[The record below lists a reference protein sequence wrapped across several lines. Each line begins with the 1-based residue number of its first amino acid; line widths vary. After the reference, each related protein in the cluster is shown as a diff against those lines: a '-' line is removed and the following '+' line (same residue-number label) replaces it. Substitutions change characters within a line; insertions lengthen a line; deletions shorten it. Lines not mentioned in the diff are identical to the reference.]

1 VSGIDSAMMLAILPE
16 LLILLVA
23 AVVLLTD
30 LVVHDNKCPRL
41 LGWLTVGGLAV
52 TMVASLAFARPP
64 QEGAAVWGGMLRHDW
79 LAFVFQMVFI
89 LGAAVTALFAMD
101 IENLGRRGEFYI
113 LLLASTLGM
122 SLMAAAND
130 LVMLYLAIETAS
142 IPMYILVGF
151 LHADR
156 KSTEAGF
163 KYLLFGAMASSVML
177 YGFSLLYG
185 FTGTTRLAA
194 LPRAIAESG
203 MSAGVLGA
211 IVVLILTGF
220 AFKTSVVPLHFWAP
234 DVYQGAPTPV
244 TGFLSTASKAAG
256 FAVLMRVFMAALPE
270 ASMPYWAAALAAI
283 SVATMT
289 LGNTLAIA
297 QKDIKRMLA
306 YSSIAHAGYI
316 LVGLVALNELGI
328 TGVVFYLGVYLLSNL
343 VAFGVVAMVEKADG
357 STEIADYAGLGKRS
371 PWLALALMVALL
383 SLSGTPPF
391 GGFVG
396 KAWLFGAAVKADL
409 VWLAI
414 IGVLNSVVAMYYY
427 IVVFKVAYFDPPKKE
442 GKIAVSTSYTIGLTV
457 LAVAVLLVGIAFAP
471 WFAWAQKAAAVL
483 F

>member
-1 VSGIDSAMMLAILPE
+1 MMLAILPE
-16 LLILLVA
+16 LLLLLVA
-23 AVVLLTD
+23 GAVLFVD
-30 LVVHDNKCPRL
+30 LMERGKHPRL
-41 LGWLTVGGLAV
+41 LGWITVGGLAV
-52 TMVASLAFARPP
+52 TLVASLLYARPP
-64 QEGAAVWGGMLRHDW
+64 EEGVLVWGGMLRHDW
-79 LAFVFQMVFI
+79 LAFVFQMMFI
-89 LGAAVTALFAMD
+89 VGAAATALFAMD
-101 IENLGRRGEFYI
+101 VEALGARGEFYI

-122 SLMAAAND
+122 SLMAAAAD
-130 LVMLYLAIETAS
+130 LVMLYLAIETTS
-142 IPMYILVGF
+142 IPMYILAGF

-156 KSTEAGF
+156 KSNEAGF
-163 KYLLFGAMASSVML
+163 KYLLFGAMASAIML

-185 FTGTTRLAA
+185 FTNETQLAA
-194 LPRAIAESG
+194 LPAAIQQSG
-203 MSAGVLGA
+203 MSLGVLMG
-211 IVVLILTGF
+211 IVVLILAGF
-220 AFKTSVVPLHFWAP
+220 AFKTSIVPFHFWAP

-256 FAVLMRVFMAALPE
+256 FAVLVRVFMGAFPSSA
-270 ASMPYWAAALAAI
+270 MPYWGAMLAAI
-283 SVATMT
+283 SVATMV

-316 LVGLVALNELGI
+316 LIGVVTLTQFGI

-343 VAFGVVAMVEKADG
+343 TAFAVVAMVEKADG
-357 STEIADYAGLGKRS
+357 STALSDYAGLGKRA

-414 IGVLNSVVAMYYY
+414 VGVLNSVIAMYYY
-427 IVVFKVAYFDPPKKE
+427 IVVLKVAYFDPPQRE
-442 GKIAVSTSYTIGLTV
+442 GKIAVSTSYTVGLVV
-457 LAVAVLLVGIAFAP
+457 LALAVLLVGVAFAP
-471 WFAWAQKAAAVL
+471 WYGWAQQAAAAL

>member
-1 VSGIDSAMMLAILPE
+1 MTGIDSAMMLAILPE

-23 AVVLLTD
+23 AVVLFVD
-30 LVVHDNKCPRL
+30 LMERGQRPRV

-52 TMVASLAFARPP
+52 TMVVSLLYARPP
-64 QEGAAVWGGMLRHDW
+64 QEGALVWGGMLRHDW

-89 LGAAVTALFAMD
+89 VGAAVTALFAMD
-101 IENLGRRGEFYI
+101 IETLGGRGEFYI
-113 LLLASTLGM
+113 MLLASTLGM
-122 SLMAAAND
+122 SLMAAAAD

-142 IPMYILVGF
+142 IPMYVLAGF

-156 KSTEAGF
+156 KSNEAGF
-163 KYLLFGAMASSVML
+163 KYLLFGAMASAVML
-177 YGFSLLYG
+177 YGFTLLYG
-185 FTGTTRLAA
+185 FTGATQLAD
-194 LPRAIAESG
+194 LPAAIDASG
-203 MSAGVLGA
+203 MGLGVLLG
-211 IVVLILTGF
+211 IVVMILVGF
-220 AFKTSVVPLHFWAP
+220 GFKTSVVPLHFWAP

-256 FAVLMRVFMAALPE
+256 FAVLLRVFLSVFP
-270 ASMPYWAAALAAI
+270 STMPYWGAMLAAI

-357 STEIADYAGLGKRS
+357 TNELADYAGLGKRS
-371 PWLALALMVALL
+371 PWLALALMMALL

-414 IGVLNSVVAMYYY
+414 VGVLNSVIAMYYY
-427 IVVFKVAYFDPPKKE
+427 IVVLKVAYFDPPKAE
-442 GKIAVSTSYTIGLTV
+442 GKIAVSTSYTVGLTV
-457 LAVAVLLVGIAFAP
+457 LAAAVLLIGIAFAP
-471 WFAWAQKAAAVL
+471 WFAWAQQAAAVL

>member
-1 VSGIDSAMMLAILPE
+1 MSGINSAMMLAILPE

-23 AVVLLTD
+23 AAVLVVD
-30 LVVHDNKCPRL
+30 LVERGKHPRL
-41 LGWLTVGGLAV
+41 LGWITVAGLGV
-52 TMVASLAFARPP
+52 TFVASLLYGRPP
-64 QEGAAVWGGMLRHDW
+64 EGGALVWGGMLRHDW

-89 LGAAVTALFAMD
+89 IGAAATALFGMD
-101 IENLGRRGEFYI
+101 VENLGERGEFYI

-122 SLMAAAND
+122 SLMAAAAD
-130 LVMLYLAIETAS
+130 LVMLYLAIETTS
-142 IPMYILVGF
+142 IPMYVLAGF

-156 KSTEAGF
+156 RSNEAGF
-163 KYLLFGAMASSVML
+163 KYLLFGAMASAVML

-185 FTGTTRLAA
+185 FTGATQLAA
-194 LPRAIAESG
+194 LPAAITQSG
-203 MSAGVLGA
+203 MGLGVLLGIIA
-211 IVVLILTGF
+211 LILVGF
-220 AFKTSVVPLHFWAP
+220 GFKTSVVPLHFWAP
-234 DVYQGAPTPV
+234 DVYEGAPTPV

-256 FAVLMRVFMAALPE
+256 FAVLVRVFLVAFPGQ
-270 ASMPYWAAALAAI
+270 SIPYWGALLAAI

-289 LGNTLAIA
+289 LGNTLALA

-316 LVGLVALNELGI
+316 LVGVVALSELGL

-343 VAFGVVAMVEKADG
+343 TAFGVVAMVEKADG
-357 STEIADYAGLGKRS
+357 STTIADYAGLGKRA
-371 PWLALALMVALL
+371 PWLALALMFALL

-396 KAWLFGAAVKADL
+396 KAWLFGAAVKANL

-414 IGVLNSVVAMYYY
+414 VGVLNSVVAMYYY
-427 IVVFKVAYFDPPKKE
+427 LVVLKVAYFDPPKTE
-442 GKIAVSTSYTIGLTV
+442 GKITVSASYTVGLTV
-457 LAVAVLLVGIAFAP
+457 LAAAVLLVGIAFAP
-471 WFAWAQKAAAVL
+471 WFAWAQRAAAVL

>member
-1 VSGIDSAMMLAILPE
+1 MMLAILPE

-23 AVVLLTD
+23 AAVLFVD
-30 LVVHDNKCPRL
+30 LMERGKHPRL
-41 LGWLTVGGLAV
+41 LGWITVGGLAV
-52 TMVASLAFARPP
+52 TFVASLLYARPP
-64 QEGAAVWGGMLRHDW
+64 EGGALVWGGMLRHDW

-89 LGAAVTALFAMD
+89 VGAAATALFAMD
-101 IENLGRRGEFYI
+101 VENLGERGEFYI

-122 SLMAAAND
+122 ALMAGAAD
-130 LVMLYLAIETAS
+130 LVMLYLAIETTS
-142 IPMYILVGF
+142 IPMYILAGF

-156 KSTEAGF
+156 KSNEAGF
-163 KYLLFGAMASSVML
+163 KYLLFGAMASAVML

-185 FTGTTRLAA
+185 FTGATHLAD
-194 LPRAIAESG
+194 LPSAIQT
-203 MSAGVLGA
+203 AGLGLSTVLG
-211 IVVLILTGF
+211 IMVLILVGF
-220 AFKTSVVPLHFWAP
+220 GFKTSVVPLHFWAP

-256 FAVLMRVFMAALPE
+256 FAVLVRVFMSAFPQ
-270 ASMPYWAAALAAI
+270 STVPYWGAMLAAV

-297 QKDIKRMLA
+297 QTDIKRMLA

-316 LVGLVALNELGI
+316 LIGLVAMTELGV
-328 TGVVFYLGVYLLSNL
+328 TGVIFYLGVYLLSNIT
-343 VAFGVVAMVEKADG
+343 AFAVVAMVEKADG
-357 STEIADYAGLGKRS
+357 STAIEDYAGLGKRS

-396 KAWLFGAAVKADL
+396 KAWLFGAAVKANL

-414 IGVLNSVVAMYYY
+414 VGVLNSVVAMYYY
-427 IVVFKVAYFDPPKKE
+427 IVVFKVAYFDPPKADN
-442 GKIAVSTSYTIGLTV
+442 KITVSPSYTVGLVV
-457 LAVAVLLVGIAFAP
+457 LASAVLLVGIAFAP
-471 WFAWAQKAAAVL
+471 WFAWARQAAAVL

>member
-1 VSGIDSAMMLAILPE
+1 MTGIDSAMMLAILPE

-23 AVVLLTD
+23 AAVLFVD
-30 LVVHDNKCPRL
+30 LMERGKRPRL
-41 LGWLTVGGLAV
+41 LGWITVGGLAV
-52 TMVASLAFARPP
+52 TFVASLLYARPTA
-64 QEGAAVWGGMLRHDW
+64 EGALVWGGMLRHDW

-89 LGAAVTALFAMD
+89 VGAAATALFAMD
-101 IENLGRRGEFYI
+101 VEDLGERGEFYI
-113 LLLASTLGM
+113 LLLASTFGM
-122 SLMAAAND
+122 SLMAAAAD
-130 LVMLYLAIETAS
+130 LVMLYLAIETTS
-142 IPMYILVGF
+142 IPMYVLAGF
-151 LHADR
+151 LQGDR
-156 KSTEAGF
+156 KSVEAGF
-163 KYLLFGAMASSVML
+163 KYLLFGAMASAVML

-185 FTGTTRLAA
+185 FTGVTQLAA
-194 LPRAIAESG
+194 LPAAISASG
-203 MSAGVLGA
+203 LSMGVVLG
-211 IVVLILTGF
+211 IIVLILVGF
-220 AFKTSVVPLHFWAP
+220 GFKTSVVPLHFWAP

-256 FAVLMRVFMAALPE
+256 FAVLVRVFMGAFPTAT
-270 ASMPYWAAALAAI
+270 MPYWGALLAAI

-289 LGNTLAIA
+289 LGNTLALA

-316 LVGLVALNELGI
+316 LVGLVALSELGI

-357 STEIADYAGLGKRS
+357 TNELADYAGLGKRA

-396 KAWLFGAAVKADL
+396 KAWLFGAAVKANL

-414 IGVLNSVVAMYYY
+414 VGVLNSVVAMYYY
-427 IVVFKVAYFDPPKKE
+427 IVVLKVAYFDPPKTE
-442 GKIAVSTSYTIGLTV
+442 GKIAVSASYTVGLTV
-457 LAVAVLLVGIAFAP
+457 LAAAVLLVGLAFAP
-471 WFAWAQKAAAVL
+471 WFTWAQQAAAVL

>member
-1 VSGIDSAMMLAILPE
+1 VSGINSAMMLAILPE

-23 AVVLLTD
+23 AAVLFVD
-30 LVVHDNKCPRL
+30 LVERGEHPRL
-41 LGWLTVGGLAV
+41 LGWITVAGLGVAF
-52 TMVASLAFARPP
+52 VASLLYGRPP
-64 QEGAAVWGGMLRHDW
+64 QDGALVWGGMLRHDW

-89 LGAAVTALFAMD
+89 VGAAATALFGMD
-101 IENLGRRGEFYI
+101 VENLGERGEFYI

-122 SLMAAAND
+122 TLMAAAAD
-130 LVMLYLAIETAS
+130 LVMLYLAIETTS
-142 IPMYILVGF
+142 IPMYVLTGF

-156 KSTEAGF
+156 KSNEAGF
-163 KYLLFGAMASSVML
+163 KYLLFGAMSSAVML

-185 FTGTTRLAA
+185 FTGETQLAA
-194 LPRAIAESG
+194 LPAAISQSG
-203 MSAGVLGA
+203 MGLGVLLG
-211 IVVLILTGF
+211 IISLILVGF
-220 AFKTSVVPLHFWAP
+220 GFKTSVVPLHFWAP

-256 FAVLMRVFMAALPE
+256 FAVLVRAFLVAFPGQ
-270 ASMPYWAAALAAI
+270 SMPYWGALLAAI

-289 LGNTLAIA
+289 LGNTLALA

-316 LVGLVALNELGI
+316 LVGVVALTELGI

-343 VAFGVVAMVEKADG
+343 TAFGVVAMVEKADG
-357 STEIADYAGLGKRS
+357 TNEIADYAGLGKRA
-371 PWLALALMVALL
+371 PWLALALMFALL

-396 KAWLFGAAVKADL
+396 KAWLFGAAVKANL

-414 IGVLNSVVAMYYY
+414 VGVLNSVVAMYYY
-427 IVVFKVAYFDPPKKE
+427 LVVLKVAYFDPPRSE
-442 GKIAVSTSYTIGLTV
+442 NKIAVSTSYTVGLTV
-457 LAVAVLLVGIAFAP
+457 LAAAVLLVGIAFAP
-471 WFAWAQKAAAVL
+471 WFAWAHQAAAVL